1 VSDPNADSGNNNE
14 NNNYLIT
21 PVEYEFFSS
30 VTGEKIDASMCE
42 PNEIIISYPISYTL
56 SKFDDFSEGMNKNDL
71 RKKFEVGKILSHYN
85 INIDVFNNNN
95 SAYKTV
101 CTGVEVNGKDLILE
115 DRFET
120 LYPNNISFCEPNC
133 TYFST
138 DYELGRINCKC
149 NYKKDLVFQ
158 REYPESGDLLNDP
171 DFKNPT
177 QSGSN
182 LEVIKCLGK
191 LPPVKNTIIK
201 NEAFY
206 YCTVITVAEVSMI
219 FVAAFHGLKGA
230 ISSVSNLMK
239 PTNKNININIETKN
253 INNNNNYIA
262 TSKRALNNP
271 PKKNDN
277 NEDDDENESQKTC
290 NIINKKKI
298 EIMDYKKENNY
309 TISETEKED
318 GIINENVGSYGIKK
332 KNFGIFSNKKNDLI
346 ESTNTQE
353 RTLYFNLKGKAEF
366 MPTQYNFKYF
376 KGNQKGVVKK
386 IERSKLPF
394 KLDPSTKYLLERK
407 EDVNYEP
414 DYLYGP
420 FYATQNIIEIIDEE
434 QVDKYDNNKMNM
446 NANINKNNNLAN
458 NNQNKNTK
466 KEIKNVKINK
476 VLNAESNF
484 INVKKI
490 SPAKRKND
498 VEFIV
503 EDFEDKKEKKKLRD
517 NLGLYTL
524 IKREQRMQRITYNE
538 YIEKDHSNLLS
549 IFLAEIM
556 DKIYIIK
563 ICCFL
568 RSIDIF
574 SVHLILYLLYHLLLL
589 TLLCAFFTTKTIKKI
604 WDEENYPSMNFYLL
618 YGFLGN
624 VVIWLIYKIF
634 LCLLDNQDKVNQI
647 KNLKNSINRTETEEN
662 MYEDDVSEKDE
673 EINDELI
680 QKKCNELIKR
690 LKISMIIFFVI
701 GFLLTVF
708 CFIYLVSFFAIYTGT
723 KSKVL
728 KLYLI
733 SLIEIVL
740 IKFVYGICLAAL
752 RISSEANEIEKLY
765 KVTYICEKYIS

>member
-1 VSDPNADSGNNNE
+1 
-14 NNNYLIT
+14 
-21 PVEYEFFSS
+21 
-30 VTGEKIDASMCE
+30 
-42 PNEIIISYPISYTL
+42 
-56 SKFDDFSEGMNKNDL
+56 MNKNEL
-71 RKKFEVGKILSHYN
+71 RKKFEVGKILSHQN
-85 INIDVFNNNN
+85 INIDVFNYNN
-95 SAYKTV
+95 SAYKTI

-115 DRFET
+115 DRFEN
-120 LYPNNISFCEPNC
+120 LYPNNISFCETNC

-149 NYKKDLVFQ
+149 NYKKELVFQ

-182 LEVIKCLGK
+182 LEVIKCLSK
-191 LPPVKNTIIK
+191 LPPGKNSIIK

-206 YCTVITVAEVSMI
+206 YCAVITVAEVSMI

-230 ISSVSNLMK
+230 ISSVGNLMK
-239 PTNKNININIETKN
+239 PVNKNINIETKN
-253 INNNNNYIA
+253 ITNNNYIA

-271 PKKNDN
+271 PKKNGN
-277 NEDDDENESQKTC
+277 NENDDETESQKIE

-298 EIMDYKKENNY
+298 EIVDYKKENNY
-309 TISETEKED
+309 TISETEKEE
-318 GIINENVGSYGIKK
+318 GIKNENVGSYGIKK
-332 KNFGIFSNKKNDLI
+332 KNFGIFNNKKNDLI
-346 ESTNTQE
+346 NSDTQE
-353 RTLYFNLKGKAEF
+353 RTLNLNLKGKAEF
-366 MPTQYNFKYF
+366 MPMQYNFKYF
-376 KGNQKGVVKK
+376 KGSEKGVIKK
-386 IERSKLPF
+386 IERNKLPF

-407 EDVNYEP
+407 DGVNYEP

-420 FYATQNIIEIIDEE
+420 FLATQNIIEIIDEE
-434 QVDKYDNNKMNM
+434 QVAKYDDNKI
-446 NANINKNNNLAN
+446 NINKNNNLVN
-458 NNQNKNTK
+458 NNHKKNIK

-476 VLNAESNF
+476 ELNTESNF

-490 SPAKRKND
+490 SPSKRKND
-498 VEFIV
+498 VEFFV
-503 EDFEDKKEKKKLRD
+503 EDFEEKKQKKKLRD

-524 IKREQRMQRITYNE
+524 IKREQRMQRVTYNE

-556 DKIYIIK
+556 DKIYLIK

-604 WDEENYPSMNFYLL
+604 WEEENYPNMNFYLL

-647 KNLKNSINRTETEEN
+647 KNLKNSMNRTETEEN
-662 MYEDDVSEKDE
+662 LYEDDKTEKDE

-690 LKISMIIFFVI
+690 IKMSMIIFFVI

-708 CFIYLVSFFAIYTGT
+708 CFIYLVSFFAVYTGT

-765 KVTYICEKYIS
+765 KVVYICEKYIS